1 MKLDSEAMTTET
13 TPQPVWAQAAF
24 VNALWVATS
33 ETPEWIAAHTDA
45 LLTRLGSALGVSS
58 WQTYKGDR
66 WEGSPENLAN
76 IVRRFIVRDRP
87 TADDPDGEAVPE
99 NGYSFI
105 VSGAGSGIELSVRV
119 AAGGIAVGRRVPSHT
134 LSIDLRETVAGAV
147 TSALGDTLCSIVVQE
162 WQPAALELA
171 DTSVALLARRG
182 GWKIGVGYRT
192 WISAQVAAVTQV
204 AEGLT
209 MSKLADGT
217 LISAPDDWP
226 ATRVVEAVTATLRE
240 NGLDEVPH

>member
-1 MKLDSEAMTTET
+1 MTTET

-24 VNALWVATS
+24 VNAFWVATS

-58 WQTYKGDR
+58 WQTYKGDH

-76 IVRRFIVRDRP
+76 IVRRFIDRDAP
-87 TADDPDGEAVPE
+87 TADYPDGEPLLV
-99 NGYSFI
+99 NGYTFS
-105 VSGAGSGIELSVRV
+105 VSGEGPGIRLSVRV
-119 AAGGIAVGRRVPSHT
+119 AAGSIAVGRRVPSHT
-134 LSIDLRETVAGAV
+134 LSIDLRETTAGAV
-147 TSALGDTLCSIVVQE
+147 TSELGDILCSIVAQE

-182 GWKIGVGYRT
+182 NWKIGIGYRT

-204 AEGLT
+204 ADGLT
-209 MSKLADGT
+209 MSKLAGGT

-226 ATRVVEAVTATLRE
+226 AARVVEAMTATLRA

>member
-1 MKLDSEAMTTET
+1 MKLDSEAMTTVT

-105 VSGAGSGIELSVRV
+105 VSGAGSGIELDVRV
-119 AAGGIAVGRRVPSHT
+119 AAGSVALGGRIPAHT
-134 LSIDLRETVAGAV
+134 LAVKFRQTATGTV
-147 TSALGDTLCSIVVQE
+147 TSEVGDAICVAVAE
-162 WQPAALELA
+162 AWKPASFELA
-171 DTSVALLARRG
+171 DTLINRTARRG

-204 AEGLT
+204 ADGLT
-209 MSKLADGT
+209 MSKLAGGT

-226 ATRVVEAVTATLRE
+226 AARVVEAVTATLRE